1 MKVDFSPPKTRDTKI
16 LAFADVTLS
25 EGIVVRG
32 FRVTDGT
39 NGVFAAV
46 PSKPITVNGE
56 KRFWNQV
63 AFTSNEIRDRFLAE
77 LLEDYYRWSKNE
89 VEQASAREGKAPA
102 SGDAAEGPPF

>member
-1 MKVDFSPPKTRDTKI
+1 MKVDFSPSKGRDTKI
-16 LAFADVTLS
+16 LAFADVTVA

-32 FRVTDGT
+32 FRVVDGA
-39 NGVFAAV
+39 NGMFAAV

-56 KRFWNQV
+56 QRFWKQV

-77 LLEDYYRWSKNE
+77 LLEDYHRWRKNE
-89 VEQASAREGKAPA
+89 VEQASVRGGKAPA

>member
-1 MKVDFSPPKTRDTKI
+1 MKVDFYTPKGRDTKI

-25 EGIVVRG
+25 EGVVVRG
-32 FRVTDGT
+32 FRVADGS

-63 AFTSNEIRDRFLAE
+63 AFTSNEIRERFLGE
-77 LLEDYYRWSKNE
+77 LLEDYHRWRKNE
-89 VEQASAREGKAPA
+89 AGHPPPEAKALGA
-102 SGDAAEGPPF
+102 EDAEEGPPF

>member
-1 MKVDFSPPKTRDTKI
+1 MKVDFYTPKGRDTKI

-25 EGIVVRG
+25 EGVVVRG
-32 FRVTDGT
+32 FRVADGS

-63 AFTSNEIRDRFLAE
+63 AFTSNEIRERFLGE
-77 LLEDYYRWSKNE
+77 LLEDYHRWRKNE
-89 VEQASAREGKAPA
+89 AGHPPPEAKA
-102 SGDAAEGPPF
+102 SGAEDAEEGPPF